1 MLIIDLTNENKLN
14 TTHRKLLKS
23 ICLNQ
28 KNNFNHLV
36 SKISKNFNTD
46 LDWWVSSPSNRN
58 TLTSNL
64 YLKYCMTKLI
74 LILSKKEKIDRIYV
88 DSKFFKNPNIFFGLE
103 I

>member
-14 TTHRKLLKS
+14 SSHKKLLKS

-28 KNNFNHLV
+28 KNNFNNLV

-64 YLKYCMTKLI
+64 YLNDYLFYICVI
-74 LILSKKEKIDRIYV
+74 IIYL
-88 DSKFFKNPNIFFGLE
+88 FFLFRYE
-103 I
+103 ISY